1 MLNIRR
7 SALTDLLTLPF
18 ESPLPRWS
26 PGIGGRRRRRSRMPY
41 IRKRTHR
48 ETVAKIVKE
57 EDVLEHVKNLRARF
71 YGGLEEALQSTFDYI
86 RNSKDGGKLA
96 YEMLKDAAVIPNN
109 CQKVDLELQAKQ

>member
-1 MLNIRR
+1 
-7 SALTDLLTLPF
+7 
-18 ESPLPRWS
+18 
-26 PGIGGRRRRRSRMPY
+26 MPY

-109 CQKVDLELQAKQ
+109 CQKVDLELQAKQPDPESEQAAIKKNCCGLSRRGYRAASIFRHSAARS